1 MLRLTG
7 DGIFKSLKEGKS
19 LLLHVASWDTRLA
32 LYANARQMYG

>member
-19 LLLHVASWDTRLA
+19 LLHVASWDTRLT